1 LIVILFKIKIILKR
15 ILKQMKKLEVCVE
28 LQNILLQKL
37 FYQVILTFFFFFLIN
52 EFILLDTGHDKT
64 VDWWSLGAL

>member
-1 LIVILFKIKIILKR
+1 
-15 ILKQMKKLEVCVE
+15 MKKLEVCVE